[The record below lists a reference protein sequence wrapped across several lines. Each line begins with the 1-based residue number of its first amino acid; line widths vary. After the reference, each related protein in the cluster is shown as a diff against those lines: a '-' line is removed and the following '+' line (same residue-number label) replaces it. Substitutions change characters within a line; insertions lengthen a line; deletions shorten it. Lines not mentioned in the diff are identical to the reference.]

1 MPATMTTLPTL
12 LGGTAYD
19 RIDGALR
26 GLARYDEFRRGQL
39 GRVGYCA
46 WVRAHLDFLAD
57 LGLNEDQA
65 NLSTRFPRDE
75 RGFVAG
81 ILAELVEAGVLDA
94 VDYPEEEF
102 AELRRQ
108 VVSRW
113 AHDGRTTYIFPEEA
127 RLLFALA
134 HLTRPRHAV
143 FLGSY
148 YGYWAVWAL
157 PAVLAAGGRATLVDI
172 DPAVME
178 LAERNLT
185 ALGLAGGVDSRVE
198 FRVAD
203 ATSYPVGQHGV
214 DLCVLDAEGPRD
226 APEEDLRDKAIYFPI
241 AAAATPAMAPD
252 GLLVA
257 HNMLLR
263 NLTRNP
269 YFAGRIA
276 RNREQYA
283 KFQRHLDR
291 HYGVRR
297 EYPTT
302 EGVGIYRRGPAGR
315 VAAQGMDAP
324 CVA

>member
-1 MPATMTTLPTL
+1 MTTALPTAR
-12 LGGTAYD
+12 GGTAYD
-19 RIDGALR
+19 RIDEALR
-26 GLARYDEFRRGQL
+26 GFAQYDEFRHGQI
-39 GRVGYCA
+39 GRADYCA
-46 WVRAHLDFLAD
+46 WVRAHLGFLAD

-65 NLSTRFPRDE
+65 NLSTRFPHDE
-75 RGFVAG
+75 RGFVAE
-81 ILAELVEAGVLDA
+81 ILADLAEAGVLDA

-102 AELRRQ
+102 TELRRR
-108 VVSRW
+108 VGARW
-113 AHDGRTTYIFPEEA
+113 AHDGRSTYIFPEEA

-185 ALGLAGGVDSRVE
+185 ALGLAGRVD

-203 ATSYPVGQHGV
+203 AISYPGGGLHDV

-241 AAAATPAMAPD
+241 TAAVTPAMAPG

-276 RNREQYA
+276 RNLEQYA
-283 KFQRHLDR
+283 KFHRHLER

-302 EGVGIYRRGPAGR
+302 EGVGIYRHDPAGP
-315 VAAQGMDAP
+315 VAAWGMDAP
-324 CVA
+324 CAA